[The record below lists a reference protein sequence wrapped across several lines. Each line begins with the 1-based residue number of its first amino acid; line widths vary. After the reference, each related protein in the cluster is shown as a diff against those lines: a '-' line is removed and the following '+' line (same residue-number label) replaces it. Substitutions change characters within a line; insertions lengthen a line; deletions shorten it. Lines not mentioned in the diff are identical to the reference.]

1 MSDFDGDDLARL
13 VAHDQIRMLA
23 SRYAVAVDSRDLD
36 ALVELFVDDVRV
48 GRDAVGRDALRES
61 FRASLSAIGVT
72 MLQVGTHQID
82 LLGPDDAI
90 GLVYC
95 LGQVADGDRWIHQ
108 SILYRDTYAR
118 RDGRWLFV
126 RRVHELWYGE
136 AAPTNPLEQPPANWP
151 DHALGRGTVPE
162 SFPTWSRFWSAGGGG
177 AEGVSGNGDDGGA
190 PGAP

>member
-1 MSDFDGDDLARL
+1 MDGVDPIDRL
-13 VAHDQIRMLA
+13 VAHDEIRMLA

-36 ALVELFVDDVRV
+36 ALVELFVADVRV
-48 GRDAVGRDALRES
+48 GRDLVGHEVLRES

-72 MLQVGTHQID
+72 MLHVGTHVID
-82 LLGPDDAI
+82 LTGPDDAT

-95 LGQVADGDRWIHQ
+95 LGQVADGDRWVHQ

-118 RDGRWLFV
+118 RDGRWRFV

-151 DHALGRGTVPE
+151 RHADGRGTVPE
-162 SFPTWSRFWSAGGGG
+162 SFPSWHAFWSPPDPGRGGQGPRSRP
-177 AEGVSGNGDDGGA
+177 A
-190 PGAP
+190 